1 MYKKKLAVIGSG
13 ISGLSASFFL
23 SQKFDVCLLEKNNYL
38 GGHTRT
44 IKIKENNKELKI
56 DTGFIVFNENNYP
69 FFKNFLK
76 YLDVESLKSNMSFSF
91 SIKKINFEYGGSG
104 FNALFAQRKNLFS
117 LRYLFLLY
125 EIRKLYN
132 ICNNLSLNNDY
143 KDISIE
149 KYLNINK
156 FSQDI
161 RNFHIYPMISSIW
174 SSEKNDIKN
183 FPFISFLNFF
193 KNHGLFK
200 FKNRPIWKYVK
211 EGSDSYINNLIL
223 KKYFSFKTNY
233 NVEKIFRYKNK
244 IILRSTN
251 GEEMIADKLVLA
263 THADHS
269 LALIQNPTESE
280 KKILSK
286 FKYNKNKAY
295 LHSDENYMPKNKA
308 AWSSWNFIGDHKI
321 NSKFSLTYWMNNLQ
335 KIQSNKNY
343 FVTINPKTIP
353 KNVYDYTVFEHPIF
367 NLETFEAQ
375 KNISKIQGFLNT
387 YYCGSYCG
395 YGFHEDGIQSAAY
408 IAKIF
413 DIRLP
418 WKIEKNYE
426 NRLYYP
432 EL

>member
-1 MYKKKLAVIGSG
+1 MNKKKLAVIGSG

-23 SQKFDVCLLEKNNYL
+23 SKKFEVCLLEKSNYL

-44 IKIKENNKELKI
+44 IKVSENNNEVKI

-69 FFKNFLK
+69 YFKNFLK
-76 YLDVESLKSNMSFSF
+76 YLDIESLKSDMSFSF
-91 SIKKINFEYGGSG
+91 SINNLNFEYGGSN

-117 LRYLFLLY
+117 FRYLFLLY

-132 ICNNLSLNNDY
+132 ICNNLSLKNDY
-143 KDISIE
+143 KNISVE
-149 KYLNINK
+149 KYLNINN

-161 RNFHIYPMISSIW
+161 RNFHIYPIISSIW

-200 FKNRPIWKYVK
+200 LKNRPIWKSIK
-211 EGSDSYINNLIL
+211 EGSDSYVKKLIS
-223 KKYFSFKTNY
+223 KNYFTFKTNY
-233 NVEKIFRYKNK
+233 NVKKIFRDKNK

-263 THADHS
+263 THADQS
-269 LALIQNPTESE
+269 LALIQNPSESE

-295 LHSDENYMPKNKA
+295 LHSDEKFMPKYKS
-308 AWSSWNFIGDHKI
+308 AWSSWNFKGNNI
-321 NSKFSLTYWMNNLQ
+321 NDSKFSLTYWMNNLQ
-335 KIQSNKNY
+335 KINSSKNY
-343 FVTINPKTIP
+343 FVTINPKEVP
-353 KNVYDYTVFEHPIF
+353 VDYYDSTTFEHPIY
-367 NLETFEAQ
+367 NLKTIESQ
-375 KNISKIQGFLNT
+375 KNLLSIQGISNT
-387 YYCGSYCG
+387 FYCGSYCG

-408 IAKIF
+408 VANILNVEIPLDRNINFKS
-413 DIRLP
+413 
-418 WKIEKNYE
+418 
-426 NRLYYP
+426 RLYY
-432 EL
+432 